1 MKKLLK
7 FTFALLLLAIAGVS
21 QAQSNMTDEQKEEA
35 RQKYEAY
42 QEKLNL
48 TDEQAP
54 LVEEINLKFY
64 EGLSE
69 LRNSSASRL
78 SKYRKFKGLDSDRD
92 KGMKSVLTNEQ
103 YKVYQE
109 FKKENREEFKSRRK
123 EG

>member
-7 FTFALLLLAIAGVS
+7 TTFALIFLAFAGVI

-78 SKYRKFKGLDSDRD
+78 SKYRKFKGLDADRD
-92 KGMKSVLTNEQ
+92 KGMKSVLSSEQ

-123 EG
+123 DG